1 MLVND
6 ARCRWIKPKKISEI
20 FLSLVHEYHFHP
32 LPEQSVSWQAVSLA
46 LVFSVMTCNMSGD
59 DVVSECN
66 ENEWLCRVSSGDK
79 IWISST
85 QPGSQLRVHSPPSP
99 LAPPLCGRWP
109 RPGSWLTRN
118 VPPGRT
124 SEKYHRRFDSKWP
137 KYPETITSL
146 FYLVDQS

>member
-6 ARCRWIKPKKISEI
+6 ARCRWIKFPPKISEI
-20 FLSLVHEYHFHP
+20 FFSSVHEYHFHP
-32 LPEQSVSWQAVSLA
+32 LAEQSVSWRAVSLA
-46 LVFSVMTCNMSGD
+46 VVFSVMTCNMSGD
-59 DVVSECN
+59 DVMSECN
-66 ENEWLCRVSSGDK
+66 EDEWLCRVSSGDK

-85 QPGSQLRVHSPPSP
+85 QPALTAQGSFPS
-99 LAPPLCGRWP
+99 LAPSLCGRWP

-146 FYLVDQS
+146 FYLFDQS

>member
-6 ARCRWIKPKKISEI
+6 ARCRWIKFPKKISEI
-20 FLSLVHEYHFHP
+20 FFSSVHEYHFHP
-32 LPEQSVSWQAVSLA
+32 LPKQIVSWRAVSLA
-46 LVFSVMTCNMSGD
+46 VVFSVMTCNMSGD
-59 DVVSECN
+59 DVMSECN

-85 QPGSQLRVHSPPSP
+85 QPALSSGFIPLPRPSS
-99 LAPPLCGRWP
+99 GRWP

-146 FYLVDQS
+146 YYLFDQS